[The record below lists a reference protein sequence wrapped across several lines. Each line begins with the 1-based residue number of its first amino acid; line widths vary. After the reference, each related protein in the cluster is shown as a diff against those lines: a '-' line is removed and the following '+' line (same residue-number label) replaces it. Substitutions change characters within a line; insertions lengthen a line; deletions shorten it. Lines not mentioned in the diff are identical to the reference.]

1 MAALG
6 LTCARKP
13 PACSRATRHPK
24 CAALLRRALG
34 QPTSIWAALPLPPR
48 PPHAMSSPGQPT
60 RHPLPQNV
68 KKTKADCTLRSS
80 QAVPHPST
88 NRALRRLTSEVG
100 RDLVYSA
107 RYGRQRSMCKK
118 PRFPEPCLPAPT
130 YIYHVCICTYV
141 CLCIYI
147 CLHAYVHL
155 RAYQMYPLVYVYI
168 HIHVCMCVCIP
179 SYMYVYSHICICI
192 HMNIIIHEGICVCMY
207 VCMYIYIYI

>member
-1 MAALG
+1 MLG
-6 LTCARKP
+6 NPPRVPGPRGIQSARP
-13 PACSRATRHPK
+13 YCGERWASTPASGPLCLCP
-24 CAALLRRALG
+24 L
-34 QPTSIWAALPLPPR
+34 ALPMPCPAQGNQR
-48 PPHAMSSPGQPT
+48 GIPFPKMS
-60 RHPLPQNV
+60 

-107 RYGRQRSMCKK
+107 RYGRQRSMYKK

-130 YIYHVCICTYV
+130 YIYHVCICRYV

-155 RAYQMYPLVYVYI
+155 RVYQMYPLVYVYI

-207 VCMYIYIYI
+207 VCIYIYIYDIDYACI